1 MEDFLARIGDVRE
14 YLIGAGVTG
23 KTLDELVRLLV
34 AP

>member
-1 MEDFLARIGDVRE
+1 MEDFLSRMGDVRE

-23 KTLDELVRLLV
+23 DTLNDLTRLLV